1 MRTLTQV
8 WVFFLT
14 LTFLFLLLGFQLA
27 GRLGLFIAFIVSLFI
42 VYATLHRGVRLFKK
56 KLNAQLF
63 SGNDSSGFLTE
74 LNAQKLKFGLRKIHV
89 YRTGFQTPPL
99 VWRSRSTEG
108 HLLINQQLL
117 DNLNAR
123 EIRLLS
129 LLLLSHLEKRS
140 FLITPILSV
149 INQSFYGLNIFSA
162 LLSKTAAFLFKI
174 KRDVLTA
181 DAKFKSQAD
190 ASDYEL
196 GFFLNKL
203 HNFEF
208 HHYKKQLG
216 TEYFSVLS
224 LKKFNFFD
232 QYGIPSLKLRLEKI
246 MGFAI

>member
-27 GRLGLFIAFIVSLFI
+27 GRLGLFIAFVVSLLL

-56 KLNAQLF
+56 KLNARIF
-63 SGNDSSGFLTE
+63 KGNDSTGFLTQI
-74 LNAQKLKFGLRKIHV
+74 NSQKLKFGLRKIFI
-89 YRTGFQTPPL
+89 YRTEYPTPPL
-99 VWRSRSTEG
+99 VWKNRSTEG
-108 HLLINQQLL
+108 HILINQQLI
-117 DNLNAR
+117 DNLHPR
-123 EIRLLS
+123 EIRLLA

-140 FLITPILSV
+140 FQITPILSV
-149 INQSFYGLNIFSA
+149 INQSFLGLKIFSA
-162 LLSKTAAFLFKI
+162 LISKVVAFLFGI
-174 KRDVLTA
+174 KRDVLSS
-181 DAKFKSQAD
+181 DARFKVA
-190 ASDYEL
+190 AETSDYEI

-208 HHYKKQLG
+208 HQNKKQLG

-232 QYGIPSLKLRLEKI
+232 QYGIPSLKQRLEKI

>member
-8 WVFFLT
+8 WVFFVT

-56 KLNAQLF
+56 KLNAHLF
-63 SGNDSSGFLTE
+63 SGNDSTGFLTE
-74 LNAQKLKFGLRKIHV
+74 INSHKLKFGLRKIHV
-89 YRTGFQTPPL
+89 YRTDSHTPPL
-99 VWRSRSTEG
+99 VWRSRPTEG
-108 HLLINQQLL
+108 HLLINQQLIE
-117 DNLNAR
+117 NLTAR

-140 FLITPILSV
+140 FLITPVLSV
-149 INQSFYGLNIFSA
+149 INQSFFTLNIFSTII
-162 LLSKTAAFLFKI
+162 SKIVAFVFKI

-181 DAKFKSQAD
+181 DAKFKSQAE

-208 HHYKKQLG
+208 HQNKKQLG

-232 QYGIPSLKLRLEKI
+232 QYGIPSLKQRLEKI